1 MGRGS
6 GDTTAKCRGI
16 HGEGGP
22 KSTQGLALEY
32 HEVEQCTVPLGYKG
46 VEWNTRCGTGV
57 LLSWRGGD
65 RGGDLSSEI
74 DDVEI
79 FSVSP

>member
-32 HEVEQCTVPLGYKG
+32 HEVEQCTVPPSYKG
-46 VEWNTRCGTGV
+46 VERNTR
-57 LLSWRGGD
+57 
-65 RGGDLSSEI
+65 
-74 DDVEI
+74 
-79 FSVSP
+79 